1 MFPSQT
7 GQRCE
12 SIAAP
17 TQSGQEILQAEE
29 DVLLVAPAPVPGKAD
44 PAGSPVVQGSVLP
57 VAPATPIGGTAAP
70 GDADPVYLPVVET
83 PPARSRAFKR
93 PPPTLGRVAPMP
105 DIAHTRTAGHWVT
118 RYAALTTASD
128 LRTVLQVGINVLVE
142 LRQEQRRAAPV
153 GGLERLAS
161 ARLLRPLWSH
171 PALREDTAGVLAVLE
186 QEVIEL
192 VEALELV
199 PIVQRGPG
207 WEMLE
212 AARAR
217 AIAAHWER
225 LEEIVAVLRKQVRQ
239 RGAARRLAAT
249 LAGLAWKALLTL
261 AA

>member
-7 GQRCE
+7 GRHVLPMSCQRCE
-12 SIAAP
+12 SIPAHA
-17 TQSGQEILQAEE
+17 QRGQEILHCEE
-29 DVLLVAPAPVPGKAD
+29 DAVSRAPWEDDAEAAERELNAP
-44 PAGSPVVQGSVLP
+44 L
-57 VAPATPIGGTAAP
+57 APWEGFV
-70 GDADPVYLPVVET
+70 PVYLPVAET
-83 PPARSRAFKR
+83 PPARPRPFKR

-105 DIAHTRTAGHWVT
+105 GVARTRTAGQWVT
-118 RYAALTTASD
+118 RYSALTTASD
-128 LRTVLQVGINVLVE
+128 LRHVLQVGINVLVE

-161 ARLLRPLWSH
+161 ARLLKPLWSH
-171 PALREDTAGVLAVLE
+171 PALREETAGVLAVLE

-199 PIVQRGPG
+199 PIVQRGSG

-217 AIAAHWER
+217 AISAHWER

-249 LAGLAWKALLTL
+249 LAGLAWKALVAL